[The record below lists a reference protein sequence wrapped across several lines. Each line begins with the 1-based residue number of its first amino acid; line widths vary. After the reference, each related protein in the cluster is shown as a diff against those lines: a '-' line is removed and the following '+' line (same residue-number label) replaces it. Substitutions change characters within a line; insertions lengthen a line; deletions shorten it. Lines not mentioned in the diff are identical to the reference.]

1 LDDDYHNRFF
11 SEDCGGFKFSSM
23 KDNVLTG
30 NVPAVAT
37 TDYTYKISLLVSGA
51 ATEYGQRSSQAE
63 IVISIS
69 PADAPTVSVQYV
81 TPKRMNP
88 SDSLKVTGTVGNV
101 KVVDVNCTW
110 SIDDASIDLP
120 AVASTP
126 IIFLLVPSS
135 IGQSVLNFALPP
147 ATLRERASFV
157 FTLSCIPE
165 KNAIASSASLTV
177 STNGPPLSG
186 QFSVIPVTGTA
197 LNTSFMF
204 LSSKW
209 FDEDLPLSYHY
220 GFVAA
225 GSLVT
230 LQSRSEISYGNSTL
244 PVGDASLD
252 FSLQLFA
259 QVFDVMNAQTVV
271 YKTVT
276 VRKTIVSTKRLNDLI
291 STELSSGASSVDNT
305 KKVIGL
311 VSSMLNTVDCSK
323 SPNCTALN
331 RY

>member
-1 LDDDYHNRFF
+1 MAFRSF
-11 SEDCGGFKFSSM
+11 SEDCSGFEIGSW
-23 KDNVLTG
+23 KDSELTG
-30 NVPAVAT
+30 SVPVSAT
-37 TDYTYKISLLVSGA
+37 TDYIYKISLLVSGA
-51 ATEYGQRSSQAE
+51 AAGFGQRSSQAE

-69 PADAPTVSVQYV
+69 PADAPTVSVQYI

-88 SDSLKVTGTVGNV
+88 SDSLKILGTVGVV
-101 KVVDVNCTW
+101 KKTNVNCTW
-110 SIDDASIDLP
+110 SINDASIDLL

-126 IIFLLVPSS
+126 TLVLLVPSS

-157 FTLSCIPE
+157 FTLSCVPDNSI
-165 KNAIASSASLTV
+165 IISSASLSV
-177 STNGPPLSG
+177 STNGPPVVG
-186 QFSVIPVTGTA
+186 QFEVIPKEGFA

-220 GFVAA
+220 GFVSSGA
-225 GSLVT
+225 LMT

-244 PVGDASLD
+244 PVGDTSLD
-252 FSLQLFA
+252 FSLQVFA
-259 QVFDVMNAQTVV
+259 QIFDAMNAQIMV

-291 STELSSGASSVDNT
+291 SAELSSGTSSVDNT

-331 RY
+331 RS